1 MWWVYSY
8 FNLLKNNKANLLFS
22 FLEFLLLHIR
32 FVYLSLIL
40 HICDIFLLGRIIF
53 FRIHKIS
60 TLNYMACSSSGK
72 DPGLSSQWSPV
83 RIWYT
88 LPYCGW
94 QVSIW
99 SGLISRRKLERHQH
113 LATNN
118 YRGVAEWLKAT
129 VFKTVRQRPKL
140 SSWVRILPPLPINVI
155 CNLQIKI
162 E

>member
-8 FNLLKNNKANLLFS
+8 FSLLNNKADLLFS
-22 FLEFLLLHIR
+22 FLEFLLLHVR
-32 FVYLSLIL
+32 FVYLSFVFTYMRY
-40 HICDIFLLGRIIF
+40 FLLGRIVC
-53 FRIHKIS
+53 RMHKIS

-99 SGLISRRKLERHQH
+99 SGLISRRKLEQHQH
-113 LATNN
+113 LARSTERKPP
-118 YRGVAEWLKAT
+118 RGVD
-129 VFKTVRQRPKL
+129 
-140 SSWVRILPPLPINVI
+140 WVMLISLNVI
-155 CNLQIKI
+155 
-162 E
+162 